1 MTKGVERRRGHRV
14 GHLLLSVD
22 PLLESSPAQAQ
33 SELVIAAPVAW
44 PVVLSS
50 PRYPSIP
57 ESVVVIAF
65 FPKSAAFE
73 QTNSAVS
80 LSPSVCLHLST

>member
-22 PLLESSPAQAQ
+22 PLLESSPAPAQAQ

-44 PVVLSS
+44 PGLACRLPGIPPFPRALS
-50 PRYPSIP
+50 
-57 ESVVVIAF
+57 
-65 FPKSAAFE
+65 
-73 QTNSAVS
+73 
-80 LSPSVCLHLST
+80 L

>member
-22 PLLESSPAQAQ
+22 PLLESSPAPAQAQ

-44 PVVLSS
+44 PVLSS
-50 PRYPSIP
+50 CRLPGIPPFPR
-57 ESVVVIAF
+57 AL
-65 FPKSAAFE
+65 
-73 QTNSAVS
+73 S
-80 LSPSVCLHLST
+80 L

>member
-44 PVVLSS
+44 PGLSS

-80 LSPSVCLHLST
+80 LSPSVCLHLSM